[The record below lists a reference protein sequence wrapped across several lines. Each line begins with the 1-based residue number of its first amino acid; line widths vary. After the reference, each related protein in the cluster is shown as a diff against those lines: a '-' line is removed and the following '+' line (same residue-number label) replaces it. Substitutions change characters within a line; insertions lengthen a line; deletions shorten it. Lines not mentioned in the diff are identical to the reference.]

1 MVENFKNRD
10 LNVVVFKDGE
20 LQLDVSVCPEENT
33 VWLNRMQIS
42 MLFDRDI
49 KTIGRHIN
57 NIFKEKE
64 LDKEAVVAK
73 YATTAADGKTY
84 QVDNYNLDVIIS
96 VGYRVKS
103 QRGIEFRKWANG
115 ILKDYMVQGY
125 AVNEKRLQYLNKT
138 IRLQSGIIAGI
149 AGIDA
154 DSVLQVV
161 EEYTAALE
169 LLDSYDH
176 QSLKKPDGTKCVYQ
190 GIIAGIAG
198 IDADSVLQVVEEYT
212 AALELLDSYDHQS
225 LKKPDGTK
233 CVYQLTYEE
242 SREFI
247 DKMSFDSDVFGVEK
261 EPGKVAGILA
271 AVYQDVFS
279 QEVYP
284 TLEEK
289 AANLLYF
296 LIKDHPFADGCKR
309 IAAALFLEFLN
320 KNNALLHNGEKIIS
334 DSALVAITLMVAE
347 SKPEEKEIMIALVMN
362 FLIKN

>member
-33 VWLNRMQIS
+33 VWLNIMQIS

-138 IRLQSGIIAGI
+138 IRLQS
-149 AGIDA
+149 
-154 DSVLQVV
+154 
-161 EEYTAALE
+161 
-169 LLDSYDH
+169 
-176 QSLKKPDGTKCVYQ
+176 

>member
-176 QSLKKPDGTKCVYQ
+176 QSLKK
-190 GIIAGIAG
+190 
-198 IDADSVLQVVEEYT
+198 L
-212 AALELLDSYDHQS
+212 
-225 LKKPDGTK
+225 DGTK